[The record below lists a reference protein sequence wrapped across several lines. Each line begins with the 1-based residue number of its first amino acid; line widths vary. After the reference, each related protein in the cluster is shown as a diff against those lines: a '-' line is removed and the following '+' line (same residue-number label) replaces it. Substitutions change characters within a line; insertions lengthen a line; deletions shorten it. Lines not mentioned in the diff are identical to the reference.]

1 MGTRRMQVVALLAIF
16 CLAALPVRGDDK
28 KDDVDEIGN
37 RKVAHKSI
45 ISEEKEISIG
55 KQYSV
60 EIERSAKLL
69 TDPVI
74 NEYVNRVAQN
84 VARNSDLKIPLTV
97 KVIDDPTIN
106 AFALPGGFLYVNTG
120 LLQAAE
126 EEDQVAGVV
135 AHEIA
140 HVAARHWASQMTK
153 ATFLQ
158 FAMLPLMLVPM
169 SYPVYMGVMEAY
181 MNGVPLAFLKF
192 NRGAEAEA
200 DYLGIQYMYKAGY
213 DPNSYVAFFGKVMD
227 EERRMPGS
235 MPQVFMDHPPTG
247 DRIIKSEEEIKQ
259 ILPKK
264 EQYLVSTLE
273 FDDVKARLQQVISN
287 RKKLKP
293 GETGGPTLRKRQPS
307 DQTSA
312 PTQTAGQS
320 SGSSSGAGDEQP
332 PVLKRRSDS
341 SSDSGSSTTSSPSS
355 TASSTPGS
363 TTGASPSST
372 PNSSPSSTPNSG
384 PSSTPNSNTSA
395 NSPSAPTQTAGQSSG
410 NSTGNDQA
418 PVLKRRSDS
427 SSDSGSSTT
436 SSPSTAPGS
445 SPTST
450 PSPNSPPSSNPNP
463 N

>member
-1 MGTRRMQVVALLAIF
+1 MSRSRMQVIALLGIF
-16 CLAALPVRGDDK
+16 CLAALPVRAGDDK

-45 ISEEKEISIG
+45 ISEEKEIAIG

-60 EIERSAKLL
+60 EVERSAKLL

-97 KVIDDPTIN
+97 KVIDDPSLN

-120 LLQAAE
+120 LLMAAE
-126 EEDQVAGVV
+126 EEDQVAGVIG
-135 AHEIA
+135 HEIA

-153 ATFLQ
+153 MTFAQ
-158 FAMLPLMLVPM
+158 YAMLPLIFIPM

-181 MNGVPLAFLKF
+181 MQGVPLAFLKF

-213 DPNSYVAFFGKVMD
+213 DPNSYVAFFGKVME

-247 DRIIKSEEEIKQ
+247 DRIIKCEEEIKQ

-264 EQYLVSTLE
+264 EQYLVSTSE
-273 FDDVKARLQQVISN
+273 FDDVKGRLQQVISN

-307 DQTSA
+307 DQTTTA

-320 SGSSSGAGDEQP
+320 SGSSGGDDQP
-332 PVLKRRSDS
+332 PVLKRRD
-341 SSDSGSSTTSSPSS
+341 SDSG
-355 TASSTPGS
+355 ASSTPS
-363 TTGASPSST
+363 SSPSST
-372 PNSSPSSTPNSG
+372 PNSSPSSAPN
-384 PSSTPNSNTSA
+384 
-395 NSPSAPTQTAGQSSG
+395 
-410 NSTGNDQA
+410 
-418 PVLKRRSDS
+418 
-427 SSDSGSSTT
+427 
-436 SSPSTAPGS
+436 SSPS
-445 SPTST
+445 ST
-450 PSPNSPPSSNPNP
+450 PSPNPNSN
-463 N
+463 

>member
-1 MGTRRMQVVALLAIF
+1 MQVVALLAMF
-16 CLAALPVRGDDK
+16 CFAALPMRGDDK
-28 KDDVDEIGN
+28 KSDVDEIGN
-37 RKVAHKSI
+37 RKVAHMSM
-45 ISEEKEISIG
+45 ISEEKEIAIG

-153 ATFLQ
+153 ATILQ
-158 FAMLPLMLVPM
+158 FAMLPLMFVPM

-181 MNGVPLAFLKF
+181 MNGVPMAFLKF
-192 NRGAEAEA
+192 SRGAEAEA

-247 DRIIKSEEEIKQ
+247 DRIIKTEEEIKQ

-264 EQYLVSTLE
+264 EQYLVSTSE
-273 FDDVKARLQQVISN
+273 FDDVKARLKQVISN

-293 GETGGPTLRKRQPS
+293 GDNGGPTLRKRQPS

-312 PTQTAGQS
+312 PAQTAGQG
-320 SGSSSGAGDEQP
+320 SGSTSGGGDEQP
-332 PVLKRRSDS
+332 PVLKRRGDS

-355 TASSTPGS
+355 TSGTSGTTPST
-363 TTGASPSST
+363 SPSST
-372 PNSSPSSTPNSG
+372 PNSNPGSNPPPTSNQTSGQSSGSGSGDDQAPVLRRRSDSGSNSSSSPN
-384 PSSTPNSNTSA
+384 STPNSN
-395 NSPSAPTQTAGQSSG
+395 PS
-410 NSTGNDQA
+410 
-418 PVLKRRSDS
+418 
-427 SSDSGSSTT
+427 
-436 SSPSTAPGS
+436 
-445 SPTST
+445 ST
-450 PSPNSPPSSNPNP
+450 PSPNPPPNSNPNP

>member
-1 MGTRRMQVVALLAIF
+1 MQVVALLAML
-16 CLAALPVRGDDK
+16 CMAALALRGDDK

-45 ISEEKEISIG
+45 ISEEKEIAIG

-60 EIERSAKLL
+60 EIERSAKLM
-69 TDPVI
+69 TDPVV

-97 KVIDDPTIN
+97 KIIDDPTIN

-153 ATFLQ
+153 ATILQ
-158 FAMLPLMLVPM
+158 FAMLPLMFVPM

-213 DPNSYVAFFGKVMD
+213 DPNSYVSFFGKVMD

-247 DRIIKSEEEIKQ
+247 DRIIKTEEEIKQ
-259 ILPKK
+259 ILPKRD
-264 EQYLVSTLE
+264 QYLVSTSE

-293 GETGGPTLRKRQPS
+293 GESGGPTLRKRQPS

-312 PTQTAGQS
+312 PTQTAGQGQG
-320 SGSSSGAGDEQP
+320 SGSSAGDEQP
-332 PVLKRRSDS
+332 PVLKRRTDS
-341 SSDSGSSTTSSPSS
+341 SSDSGSSTGSSPSS
-355 TASSTPGS
+355 TSGTTPST
-363 TTGASPSST
+363 SPSST
-372 PNSSPSSTPNSG
+372 PNSSPGSTPGPNSTPNSG
-384 PSSTPNSNTSA
+384 P
-395 NSPSAPTQTAGQSSG
+395 
-410 NSTGNDQA
+410 
-418 PVLKRRSDS
+418 
-427 SSDSGSSTT
+427 
-436 SSPSTAPGS
+436 
-445 SPTST
+445 
-450 PSPNSPPSSNPNP
+450 NPN
-463 N
+463 

>member
-1 MGTRRMQVVALLAIF
+1 
-16 CLAALPVRGDDK
+16 
-28 KDDVDEIGN
+28 
-37 RKVAHKSI
+37 
-45 ISEEKEISIG
+45 
-55 KQYSV
+55 V

-69 TDPVI
+69 SDPVI

-97 KVIDDPTIN
+97 KVIDDPSLN

-120 LLQAAE
+120 LLMAAE

-153 ATFLQ
+153 MTIAQ
-158 FAMLPLMLVPM
+158 FAMIPLIFVPM

-264 EQYLVSTLE
+264 EQYLVSTSE

-287 RKKLKP
+287 RKRMKP
-293 GETGGPTLRKRQPS
+293 GDNGGPTLRKRQPT
-307 DQTSA
+307 DQTTTAST
-312 PTQTAGQS
+312 PTAGQS
-320 SGSSSGAGDEQP
+320 SGASGGDEQP
-332 PVLKRRSDS
+332 PVLKRRD
-341 SSDSGSSTTSSPSS
+341 SDSGSTSTSTSGSNPNSTPSPSPSS
-355 TASSTPGS
+355 TPSS
-363 TTGASPSST
+363 SPSST
-372 PNSSPSSTPNSG
+372 PNSSPGSTPSSN
-384 PSSTPNSNTSA
+384 PSSTP
-395 NSPSAPTQTAGQSSG
+395 G
-410 NSTGNDQA
+410 
-418 PVLKRRSDS
+418 
-427 SSDSGSSTT
+427 
-436 SSPSTAPGS
+436 
-445 SPTST
+445 
-450 PSPNSPPSSNPNP
+450 PSSN
-463 N
+463 

>member
-1 MGTRRMQVVALLAIF
+1 MGRSRMKLIALLGVL
-16 CLAALPVRGDDK
+16 CLAALPVRAGDDK

-45 ISEEKEISIG
+45 ISEEKEIAIG

-97 KVIDDPTIN
+97 KVIDDPSIN

-120 LLQAAE
+120 LLMAAE

-153 ATFLQ
+153 MTFAQ
-158 FAMLPLMLVPM
+158 YAMIPLIFVPM

-181 MNGVPLAFLKF
+181 MQGVPLAFLKF

-213 DPNSYVAFFGKVMD
+213 DPNSYVAFFGKVME

-264 EQYLVSTLE
+264 EQYLVSTSE
-273 FDDVKARLQQVISN
+273 FDDVKGRLQQVISN

-307 DQTSA
+307 DQTTTA
-312 PTQTAGQS
+312 PAQTAGQS
-320 SGSSSGAGDEQP
+320 SGSSGGGDDQP
-332 PVLKRRSDS
+332 PVLKRRD
-341 SSDSGSSTTSSPSS
+341 SDSG
-355 TASSTPGS
+355 ASSTPS
-363 TTGASPSST
+363 SSPSST
-372 PNSSPSSTPNSG
+372 PNSSPSSTPNSSPG
-384 PSSTPNSNTSA
+384 STPNSTPNSN
-395 NSPSAPTQTAGQSSG
+395 P
-410 NSTGNDQA
+410 
-418 PVLKRRSDS
+418 
-427 SSDSGSSTT
+427 SST
-436 SSPSTAPGS
+436 PG
-445 SPTST
+445 
-450 PSPNSPPSSNPNP
+450 PNP
-463 N
+463 NSN